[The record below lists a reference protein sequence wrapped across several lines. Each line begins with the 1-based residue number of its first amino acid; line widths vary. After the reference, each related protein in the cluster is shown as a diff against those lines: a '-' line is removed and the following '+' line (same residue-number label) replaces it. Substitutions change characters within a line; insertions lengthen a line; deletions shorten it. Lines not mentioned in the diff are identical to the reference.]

1 METESQ
7 IEGQMKNQ
15 IRHLQEDDID
25 AVAKIWLDTNMEAHS
40 FVPAEYWKENLTSV
54 KGMFFP
60 TVHIKGIMHLEYCLS
75 TSTSFHIGK
84 NQSAPPGEAPLPFLI
99 EENSV

>member
-25 AVAKIWLDTNMEAHS
+25 AVAKIWLDTN
-40 FVPAEYWKENLTSV
+40 
-54 KGMFFP
+54 
-60 TVHIKGIMHLEYCLS
+60 
-75 TSTSFHIGK
+75 
-84 NQSAPPGEAPLPFLI
+84 PGRVLGRKSCAGEGDVLAG
-99 EENSV
+99 

>member
-40 FVPAEYWKENLTSV
+40 FVPAEYW
-54 KGMFFP
+54 
-60 TVHIKGIMHLEYCLS
+60 
-75 TSTSFHIGK
+75 
-84 NQSAPPGEAPLPFLI
+84 
-99 EENSV
+99 